1 MVLDFVDVKHA
12 DLSGLFAMK
21 EVMVAAKK
29 AQIFVF
35 VSNVLPEV
43 GALLARV
50 EVVGADLEACP
61 EELRDA
67 VVAAQA
73 LSGNNVMADSLNEE
87 SLGLVSSLLRS
98 SQARSM
104 LEVARWTAEQGS
116 SRDAKEGE
124 QEGIELSRIG
134 GDVERQRIQGS
145 DSSSTRAAAVAEEET
160 KEDSAFPEGT
170 SQLAATYQ
178 QLVVSPQ
185 DTTTDS
191 QQQEKDNMV

>member
-50 EVVGADLEACP
+50 EVAGADLDACP

-104 LEVARWTAEQGS
+104 LEVARWTAEHGS

-134 GDVERQRIQGS
+134 GDMERQRMQGT
-145 DSSSTRAAAVAEEET
+145 DSGSTRAAAEEEM
-160 KEDSAFPEGT
+160 KEDSAFPVGA
-170 SQLAATYQ
+170 SQLAAPYQQ